1 MLRTRDTIP
10 RSVHPLSVN
19 NLGCVQKL
27 VVYCQYFKVLQ
38 QFFVVY
44 LENKIFPKFTS
55 IQTLRLKQ
63 PLKRTAQYIY

>member
-10 RSVHPLSVN
+10 RCVHPLPVN
-19 NLGCVQKL
+19 NLGCVQKF

-38 QFFVVY
+38 KFFVVYY

-63 PLKRTAQYIY
+63 PLKRTA